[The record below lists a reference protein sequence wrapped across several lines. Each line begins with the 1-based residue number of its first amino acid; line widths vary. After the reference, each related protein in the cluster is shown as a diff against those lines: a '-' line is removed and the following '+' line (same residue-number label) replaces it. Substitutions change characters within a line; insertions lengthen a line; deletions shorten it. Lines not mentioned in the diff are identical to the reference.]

1 MTKYVAIISFFVFI
15 IALNQCGFTLRSNEV
30 ISSRFNSIQL
40 NLQPPNSELSRL
52 LRRRLDIAG
61 VETQLLTTN
70 PPDFNQPILV
80 ISDEQITSRPV
91 TFNPRA
97 RTAQQ
102 EIRLSITILFEQGEQ
117 MLIRPETL
125 FVERTYFEDV
135 ENIAGNQ
142 EEVVIIRAEMRGELV
157 NQIMRRLEA
166 ASN

>member
-15 IALNQCGFTLRSNEV
+15 IALNQCGFTLRSNDV

-52 LRRRLDIAG
+52 LRRRLDISG

-70 PPDFNQPILV
+70 SPNFNQPVLV
-80 ISDEQITSRPV
+80 ISDEQMTNRPV

-102 EIRLSITILFEQGEQ
+102 EMRLSITILFEQGEQ

-125 FVERTYFEDV
+125 SVERTYFEDV

>member
-1 MTKYVAIISFFVFI
+1 MVKYIAIISFFVFI
-15 IALNQCGFTLRSNEV
+15 IALNQCGFTLRSNEI
-30 ISSRFNSIQL
+30 ISSRFNSIHL
-40 NLQPPNSELSRL
+40 NLQQPNSELSRL

-61 VETQLLTTN
+61 VETQLLTAN
-70 PPDFNQPILV
+70 LPNFDQPVLV

-91 TFNPRA
+91 TFNSRA

-102 EIRLSITILFEQGEQ
+102 EMRLSITILFEQGEQ

-125 FVERTYFEDV
+125 FIERTYLEDV
-135 ENIAGNQ
+135 ENIAGSQ

>member
-52 LRRRLDIAG
+52 LRRRLDISG

-70 PPDFNQPILV
+70 SPNFNQPVLV
-80 ISDEQITSRPV
+80 ISDEQMTSSPV

-102 EIRLSITILFEQGEQ
+102 EMRLSITILFEQGEQ

>member
-1 MTKYVAIISFFVFI
+1 MAKYVTIITFFVFVI
-15 IALNQCGFTLRSNEV
+15 TLNQCGFTLRSNEV

-40 NLQPPNSELSRL
+40 NLQQPNSELSRL

-61 VETQLLTTN
+61 IETQLLTAN
-70 PPDFNQPILV
+70 SPNVNQPILV

-91 TFNPRA
+91 SFNPRA

-102 EIRLSITILFEQGEQ
+102 EMRLSITILFEQEKQ
-117 MLIRPETL
+117 MLIGPETL

-135 ENIAGNQ
+135 ENIVGNQ
-142 EEVVIIRAEMRGELV
+142 EEVIIIRAEMRGELI

>member
-70 PPDFNQPILV
+70 SPNFNQPVLV
-80 ISDEQITSRPV
+80 ISDEQMTSRPV

-102 EIRLSITILFEQGEQ
+102 EMRLSITILFEQGEQ

>member
-1 MTKYVAIISFFVFI
+1 MTKYVTIITFFVFVI
-15 IALNQCGFTLRSNEV
+15 TLNQCAFTLRSNEV

-52 LRRRLDIAG
+52 LRRRLDISG

-70 PPDFNQPILV
+70 SPNFNQPVLV
-80 ISDEQITSRPV
+80 ISDEQMTNRPV

-142 EEVVIIRAEMRGELV
+142 EEVVIISAEMRGELV

>member
-40 NLQPPNSELSRL
+40 NLQSPNSELSRL

-70 PPDFNQPILV
+70 SPDFNQPVLV
-80 ISDEQITSRPV
+80 ISDEQITNRPV

-102 EIRLSITILFEQGEQ
+102 EMRLSITILFEQGEQ

-125 FVERTYFEDV
+125 SVERTYFEDV

>member
-70 PPDFNQPILV
+70 LPNINQPILV
-80 ISDEQITSRPV
+80 ISDEQMTSRPV

-102 EIRLSITILFEQGEQ
+102 EMRLSITILFEQGEQ

>member
-80 ISDEQITSRPV
+80 ISDEQMTSRPV

-102 EIRLSITILFEQGEQ
+102 EMRLSITILFEQGEQ

>member
-70 PPDFNQPILV
+70 SPNFNQPILV
-80 ISDEQITSRPV
+80 ISDEQMTSRPV

-102 EIRLSITILFEQGEQ
+102 EMRLSITILFEQGEQ

>member
-70 PPDFNQPILV
+70 SPNINQPILV
-80 ISDEQITSRPV
+80 ISDEQMTSRPV

-102 EIRLSITILFEQGEQ
+102 EMRLSITILFEQGEQ

-125 FVERTYFEDV
+125 SVERTYFEDV

>member
-52 LRRRLDIAG
+52 LRRRLDISG

-70 PPDFNQPILV
+70 SPNFNQPVLV
-80 ISDEQITSRPV
+80 ISDEQMTNRPV

-142 EEVVIIRAEMRGELV
+142 EEVVIIRAEMRRELV

>member
-70 PPDFNQPILV
+70 QTDFNQPILV

-102 EIRLSITILFEQGEQ
+102 EMRLSITILFEQGEQ

>member
-52 LRRRLDIAG
+52 LRRRLDISG

-70 PPDFNQPILV
+70 SPNFNQPVLV
-80 ISDEQITSRPV
+80 ISDEQMTNRPV

-102 EIRLSITILFEQGEQ
+102 EMRLSITILFEQGEQ

>member
-52 LRRRLDIAG
+52 LRRRLDISG

-70 PPDFNQPILV
+70 SPNINQPILV
-80 ISDEQITSRPV
+80 ISDEQMTSRPV

-102 EIRLSITILFEQGEQ
+102 EMRLSITILFEQGEQ

>member
-70 PPDFNQPILV
+70 SPNFNQPVLV
-80 ISDEQITSRPV
+80 ISDEQMTSRPV

-102 EIRLSITILFEQGEQ
+102 EMRLSITILFEQGEQ

-125 FVERTYFEDV
+125 SVERTYFEDV

>member
-15 IALNQCGFTLRSNEV
+15 IALNQCGFTLRSNDV

-70 PPDFNQPILV
+70 SPNFNQPVLV
-80 ISDEQITSRPV
+80 ISDEQMTSRPV

-102 EIRLSITILFEQGEQ
+102 EMRLSITILFEQGEQ

-125 FVERTYFEDV
+125 SVERTYFEDV

>member
-52 LRRRLDIAG
+52 LRRRLDISG

-70 PPDFNQPILV
+70 SPNFNQPVLV
-80 ISDEQITSRPV
+80 ISDEQITNRPV

-102 EIRLSITILFEQGEQ
+102 EMRLSITILFEQGEQ

-125 FVERTYFEDV
+125 SVERTYFEDV

>member
-52 LRRRLDIAG
+52 LRRRLDISG

-70 PPDFNQPILV
+70 SPNFNQPVLV
-80 ISDEQITSRPV
+80 ISDEQMTSRPV

-102 EIRLSITILFEQGEQ
+102 EMRLSITILFEHGEQ

-125 FVERTYFEDV
+125 SVERTYFEDV

>member
-1 MTKYVAIISFFVFI
+1 MTKYVAIIPFFVFI
-15 IALNQCGFTLRSNEV
+15 ITLNQCGFTLRSNEV

-52 LRRRLDIAG
+52 LRRRLDISG

-70 PPDFNQPILV
+70 SPNFNQPVLV
-80 ISDEQITSRPV
+80 ISDEQMTNRPV

-102 EIRLSITILFEQGEQ
+102 EMRLSITILFEQGEQ

-125 FVERTYFEDV
+125 SVERTYFEDV

-142 EEVVIIRAEMRGELV
+142 EEVVIIRAEMRRELV

>member
-70 PPDFNQPILV
+70 SPDFNQPILV

-102 EIRLSITILFEQGEQ
+102 EMRLSITILFEQGEQ

-125 FVERTYFEDV
+125 SVERTYFEDV

>member
-1 MTKYVAIISFFVFI
+1 MVKYIAIISFFVFI
-15 IALNQCGFTLRSNEV
+15 IALNQCGFTLRSNEI
-30 ISSRFNSIQL
+30 ISSRFNSIHL
-40 NLQPPNSELSRL
+40 NLQQPNSELSRL

-61 VETQLLTTN
+61 VETQLLTAN
-70 PPDFNQPILV
+70 LPNFDQPVLV
-80 ISDEQITSRPV
+80 ISDEQLTSRPV
-91 TFNPRA
+91 TFNSRA

-102 EIRLSITILFEQGEQ
+102 EMRLSITILFEQGEQ

-125 FVERTYFEDV
+125 FIERTYLEDV
-135 ENIAGNQ
+135 ENIAGSQ

>member
-102 EIRLSITILFEQGEQ
+102 EMRLSITILFEQGEQ
-117 MLIRPETL
+117 MLIKPETL

>member
-52 LRRRLDIAG
+52 LRRRLDISG

-70 PPDFNQPILV
+70 SPNFNQPVLV
-80 ISDEQITSRPV
+80 ISDEQMTNRPV

-102 EIRLSITILFEQGEQ
+102 EMRLSITILFEQGEQ

-125 FVERTYFEDV
+125 SVERTYFEDV

>member
-70 PPDFNQPILV
+70 SPNINQPILV
-80 ISDEQITSRPV
+80 ISDEQMTSRPV

-102 EIRLSITILFEQGEQ
+102 EMRLSITILFEQGEQ

-125 FVERTYFEDV
+125 FVERTYFEDI

>member
-70 PPDFNQPILV
+70 SPNINQPILV
-80 ISDEQITSRPV
+80 ISDEQMTSRPV

-102 EIRLSITILFEQGEQ
+102 EMRLSITILFEQGEQ

-125 FVERTYFEDV
+125 SVERTYFEDV
-135 ENIAGNQ
+135 ENIVGNQ

>member
-52 LRRRLDIAG
+52 LRRRLDISG

-70 PPDFNQPILV
+70 SPNFNQHVLV
-80 ISDEQITSRPV
+80 ISDEQMTNRPV

-102 EIRLSITILFEQGEQ
+102 EMRLSITILFEQGEQ

-125 FVERTYFEDV
+125 SVERTYFEDV

>member
-70 PPDFNQPILV
+70 SPNFNQPVLV
-80 ISDEQITSRPV
+80 ISDEQMTNRPV

-102 EIRLSITILFEQGEQ
+102 EMRLSITILFEQGEQ

-125 FVERTYFEDV
+125 SVERTYFEDV

>member
-70 PPDFNQPILV
+70 LPNINQPILV
-80 ISDEQITSRPV
+80 VSDEQMTSRPV

-102 EIRLSITILFEQGEQ
+102 EMRLSITILFEQGEQ

>member
-1 MTKYVAIISFFVFI
+1 MT
-15 IALNQCGFTLRSNEV
+15 N
-30 ISSRFNSIQL
+30 
-40 NLQPPNSELSRL
+40 
-52 LRRRLDIAG
+52 
-61 VETQLLTTN
+61 
-70 PPDFNQPILV
+70 
-80 ISDEQITSRPV
+80 RPV

-125 FVERTYFEDV
+125 SVERTYFEDV

>member
-70 PPDFNQPILV
+70 SPNINQPILV
-80 ISDEQITSRPV
+80 ISDEQMTSRPV

-102 EIRLSITILFEQGEQ
+102 EMRLSITILFEQGEQ
-117 MLIRPETL
+117 MLIKPETL

>member
-52 LRRRLDIAG
+52 LRRRLDISG

-70 PPDFNQPILV
+70 SPNFNQPVLV
-80 ISDEQITSRPV
+80 ISDEQMTNRPV

-125 FVERTYFEDV
+125 SVERTYFEDV

>member
-52 LRRRLDIAG
+52 LRRRLDISG

-70 PPDFNQPILV
+70 SPNFNQPVLV
-80 ISDEQITSRPV
+80 ISDEQMTNRPV

-117 MLIRPETL
+117 MLIKPETL

-142 EEVVIIRAEMRGELV
+142 EEVVIISAEMRGELV

>member
-52 LRRRLDIAG
+52 LRRRLDISG

-70 PPDFNQPILV
+70 SPNFNQPVLV
-80 ISDEQITSRPV
+80 ISDEQMTSRPV

-102 EIRLSITILFEQGEQ
+102 EMRLSITILFEQGEQ
-117 MLIRPETL
+117 MLIKPETL

>member
-15 IALNQCGFTLRSNEV
+15 IALNQCGFTLRSNE
-30 ISSRFNSIQL
+30 IIFSRFNSIQL
-40 NLQPPNSELSRL
+40 NLQSPNSELSRL

-70 PPDFNQPILV
+70 SPDFNQPVLV
-80 ISDEQITSRPV
+80 ISDEQITNRPV

-102 EIRLSITILFEQGEQ
+102 EMRLSITILFEQGEQ

>member
-52 LRRRLDIAG
+52 LRRRLDISG

-70 PPDFNQPILV
+70 SPNFNQPVLV
-80 ISDEQITSRPV
+80 ISDEQMTSRPV

-102 EIRLSITILFEQGEQ
+102 EMRLSITILFEQGEQ

-125 FVERTYFEDV
+125 SVERTYFEDV

>member
-52 LRRRLDIAG
+52 LRRRLDISG

-70 PPDFNQPILV
+70 SPNFNQPVLV
-80 ISDEQITSRPV
+80 ISDEQMTSRPV

-102 EIRLSITILFEQGEQ
+102 EMRLSITILFEQGEQ

>member
-102 EIRLSITILFEQGEQ
+102 EMRLSITILFEQGEQ

>member
-70 PPDFNQPILV
+70 SPNINQPILV
-80 ISDEQITSRPV
+80 ISDEQMTSRPV

-102 EIRLSITILFEQGEQ
+102 EMRLSITILFEQGEQ